1 MNVNTSA
8 SKDPVGLH
16 TLEVIAKADRFN
28 KWMFA
33 QFQDQLKGEIL
44 EIGSGIGN
52 ISQLVIDK
60 GHSITLSDYNEQ
72 YCNFLKTKFSQNE
85 NVKEILNIDLV
96 DPNFHS
102 KYLTYKEKFDT
113 IFLLN
118 VIEHIKDDLLAVKNC
133 HYILK
138 KNGHLVLLAPSYSWL
153 YCSFD
158 KQLGHYRRYSLGSLK
173 QLLIKN
179 DFKILSGS
187 HFNFT
192 GIAGW
197 FLFGKL
203 LNRKMLGSGEMSAFN
218 KIVPLA
224 KILDSLFL
232 KKIGLSVIVKGVKN

>member
-1 MNVNTSA
+1 MNLNTA
-8 SKDPVGLH
+8 VSKDPVGLH

-28 KWMFA
+28 RWMLD
-33 QFQDQLKGEIL
+33 QFKDQLKGEIL

-52 ISQLVIDK
+52 ISQLVIEK
-60 GHSITLSDYNEQ
+60 GHSITLSDYNSD
-72 YCNFLKTKFSQNE
+72 YCDLLKAKFSQNE
-85 NVKEILNIDLV
+85 NVKEILSIDLV
-96 DPNFHS
+96 DPDFHN
-102 KYLTYKEKFDT
+102 KYFTYKEKFDT

-133 HYILK
+133 RYMLK
-138 KNGHLVLLAPSYSWL
+138 KDGHLVLLAPAYSWL

-158 KQLGHYRRYSLGSLK
+158 KQLGHYRRYSLGSLEEI
-173 QLLIKN
+173 LIKN
-179 DFKILSGS
+179 DFNILSGS

-203 LNRKMLGSGEMSAFN
+203 LNKKMLGSSQMSAFD

-224 KILDSLFL
+224 KIIDSLLL

>member
-1 MNVNTSA
+1 MNLNTAA

-28 KWMFA
+28 RWMFD
-33 QFQDQLKGEIL
+33 QFKDQLKGEIL

-52 ISQLVIDK
+52 ISQMVIK
-60 GHSITLSDYNEQ
+60 EGHSITLSDYNHE
-72 YCNFLKTKFSQNE
+72 YCDLLKTRFSQNK
-85 NVKEILNIDLV
+85 NVKEILSIDLV
-96 DPNFHS
+96 APDFHS

-118 VIEHIKDDLLAVKNC
+118 VIEHIQDDLLAVKNC
-133 HYILK
+133 RYMLK
-138 KNGHLVLLAPSYSWL
+138 KHGHLVLLAPAYSWL

-158 KQLGHYRRYSLGSLK
+158 KQLGHYKRYSLGSLEEI
-173 QLLIKN
+173 LIKN
-179 DFKILSGS
+179 DFTILSGS

-203 LNRKMLGSGEMSAFN
+203 LNKKMLGNNEMSAFN

-224 KILDSLFL
+224 RIIDSLLL